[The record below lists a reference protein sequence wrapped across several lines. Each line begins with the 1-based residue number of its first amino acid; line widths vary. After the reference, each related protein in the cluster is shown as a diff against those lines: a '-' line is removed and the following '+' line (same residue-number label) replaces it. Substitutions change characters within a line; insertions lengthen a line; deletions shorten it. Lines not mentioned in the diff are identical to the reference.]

1 MKRILKMLVA
11 GMCIISVLGGIS
23 TVGNVFAADGNV
35 IYVSDS
41 GKDTAAG
48 TSSTAPKK
56 TLASAYSA
64 LGKKGGTV
72 VVCGTLTL
80 SNSAGFVLPSC
91 DGEVTITSSYNGE
104 TFNLA
109 KLVLKN
115 KTYISGDTVFENI
128 SIESPAGNMIFCC
141 GNNVTFGEGVKVRL
155 TSSGSYPYIFGGT
168 YAGKSG
174 MTVDACSFQ
183 DYTITVNSGNWSC
196 VRGGNYRDDGSQP
209 MGFIGDVSVIINGGT
224 FVGTGNSTTDLAVIS
239 ITSFCGLYGDAYLEI
254 NGGSIASSIFGLGRP
269 GSNSTRKLSSFEGD
283 VKIKITGGRFTG
295 TRLAAV
301 QELMTQELEGNFTV
315 EITGG
320 EFTQKFTKMQGEGVK
335 GDSRAFVS
343 TDEAYAKLTQFAQLI
358 YVSEGGD
365 DSASGGPESPKKT
378 LSAAIDAI
386 SGEKGAVIVIKDSAS
401 LDAYKR
407 SDEIVGGLH
416 IMGADGAK
424 LNISGEN
431 AINAEISIE
440 NITIDATA
448 ALLSAAGNSITAGEG
463 ITVNG
468 SLILDCGEGASSR
481 VLTVYSG
488 TYKMLTGGS
497 ATDGHTAVV
506 IYGGSAESVYG
517 ASGARTEGD
526 ASVIILGGNAGIVV
540 AAQKGCKGQAGIAV
554 YGGTVTSLSSVES
567 GRVSGDFG
575 IALDTENA
583 NAEIVAKSVVGKK
596 LWANNGV
603 AIPEGFE
610 NAGRAIFFNED
621 SDGDGLTPLTASYR
635 TYRTLV
641 DAKELGEGDCS
652 VVVIGAVEVMENVTF
667 PDMGG
672 KYTVG
677 GYFCGVNWKN
687 AFGSTIKLGAV
698 LSFGA
703 ETVIENVDIVSYTNS
718 AYIAGNC
725 NKLVVESDVVCDV
738 NFARAI
744 TQYPSLAGGVATAGG
759 GFGGNKASDLTVNG
773 GTWHYVYGG
782 SINLGSDEAAKRNV
796 KGDISLV
803 INDGTFLGGVAAN
816 GMNNLTGNATLTVNG
831 GIFKCSIYGTAR
843 ANDKEGQ
850 KLRIT
855 GDLTVTLNR
864 GEFRGDI
871 LAVQRAED
879 ITLEGT
885 YTLTMGGGDY
895 SRVSAIKGTDGLGN
909 KAKCV
914 LNVADNIDINAKLTG
929 ELTLEN
935 PIATFAD
942 PSVYY
947 YEGWYYYTYSKDYAG
962 KPGLWLTRATN
973 IADLG
978 KTEPMMVW
986 SASQAGSDMKSLW
999 APQIYFLDGKWYI
1012 YATCSEEGTSE
1023 ASRRFPFVWVGN
1035 GALPLDGF
1043 KLHGKIDNYDTSVHS
1058 YLSPRIIEHG
1068 GVRYLVCGGFFR
1080 AEDKVAGQKH
1090 YQRLF
1095 IGELESPTKFKTGMT
1110 VIAQPTQTWEG
1121 TGKVQILEGP
1131 FPIYAPGG
1139 TLYIAYAAGE
1149 TSGNEYCTGLLKFT
1163 GTENDKLT
1171 DRSKWQKLNDP
1182 LQFMDYDNK
1191 VYSPGA
1197 MVFVRDP
1204 AGETLWGIFHVKYYP
1219 NVGYNHRILYAMP
1232 VTFEG
1237 ELPVMSAPAHSDVT
1251 YQMTMNSLPIKD
1263 RMFGFSTVNTVSP
1276 SPDPFPET
1284 TANPADTDP
1293 PEDTITGEDPV
1304 VPMPGKNN
1312 LLLPVTIG
1320 AVAAA
1325 IAAVIVGIVV
1335 CGKKKK

>member
-1 MKRILKMLVA
+1 MKRIVKILLA
-11 GMCIISVLGGIS
+11 GICIVSVLGGLSMIGG
-23 TVGNVFAADGNV
+23 VAAASDKV

-64 LGKKGGTV
+64 LGKNGGTV

-80 SNSAGFVLPSC
+80 ANADGFVFPSC
-91 DGEVTITSSYNGE
+91 DGEIKITSSHNGE

-115 KTYISGDTVFENI
+115 KTYISGDTVFENL

-141 GNNVTFGEGVKVRL
+141 GNNVTFGDGLKVRL

-168 YAGKSG
+168 YSGKSG
-174 MTVDACSFQ
+174 MTVDACSFK
-183 DYTITVNSGNWSC
+183 DYTVTVNSGNWSC
-196 VRGGNYRDDGSQP
+196 VRGGNYRDDGSQA

-239 ITSFCGLYGDAYLEI
+239 ATSFCGLDGDAYLEI
-254 NGGSIASSIFGLGRP
+254 NGGSIASSIFGLGRA
-269 GSNSTRKLSSFEGD
+269 GSNSTRKLASFEGD
-283 VKIKITGGRFTG
+283 VKIKVTGGRFTG

-301 QELMTQELEGNFTV
+301 QELMSQELDGNFTV

-320 EFTQKFTKMQGEGVK
+320 DFTAKFTKMQGEGVL
-335 GDSRAFVS
+335 GTSRAFVN
-343 TDEAYAKLTQFAQLI
+343 TDDVHAKLTQFAKLI
-358 YVSEGGD
+358 YVSEGGN
-365 DSASGGPESPKKT
+365 DSASGGPDSPLKT
-378 LSAAIDAI
+378 LAAAINAI
-386 SGEKGAVIVIKDSAS
+386 SGDKGGVIVIKDSTS
-401 LDAYKR
+401 LDAFTR
-407 SDEIVGGLH
+407 TDEIVGGLL
-416 IMGADGAK
+416 IMGEDGAK
-424 LNISGEN
+424 LNLNGEN
-431 AINAEISIE
+431 AINGEISIE
-440 NITIDATA
+440 NVAITATA
-448 ALLSAAGNSITAGEG
+448 AYLDACGNSITAGEG
-463 ITVNG
+463 ITVDG
-468 SLILDCGEGASSR
+468 SLILDCGEGKLSR
-481 VLTVYSG
+481 TLTVYSG
-488 TYKMLTGGS
+488 TYKALMGGS
-497 ATDGHTAVV
+497 ASDGHTAV
-506 IYGGSAESVYG
+506 IMYGGSAEAVYG

-526 ASVIILGGNAGIVV
+526 ASVIILGGNVTSAV
-540 AAQKGCKGQAGIAV
+540 AAQKGCKGQAGVAV
-554 YGGTVTSLSSVES
+554 YGGTVASIVSAES

-575 IALDTENA
+575 IALNTENA
-583 NAEIVAKSVVGKK
+583 TAEIDARSVVGKK

-603 AIPEGFE
+603 QIPEGFE
-610 NAGRAIFFNED
+610 NAGRAVFFNED
-621 SDGDGLTPLTASYR
+621 GEGDGLTPTDASSRLYR
-635 TYRTLV
+635 ALV
-641 DAKELGEGDCS
+641 DAKELGEGDYS
-652 VVVIGAVEVMENVTF
+652 VVILGSVEAMENVTL

-677 GYFCGVNWKN
+677 GYFCGINWRN
-687 AFGSTIKLGAV
+687 AFGSRIKLGAV
-698 LSFGA
+698 ISVGA
-703 ETVIENVDIVSYTNS
+703 EAVIENVEIVSYTNS
-718 AYIAGNC
+718 AYIAANC
-725 NKLVVESDVVCDV
+725 NKLLVEKDVECGV

-744 TQYPSLAGGVATAGG
+744 TNYPSICGGIATLTG
-759 GFGGNKASDLTVNG
+759 GFGGNKASDITVNG

-796 KGDISLV
+796 KGDISVV
-803 INDGTFLGGVAAN
+803 INGGEFLGGVAAN

-831 GIFKCSIYGTAR
+831 GLFKCSVYGMPR

-855 GDLTVTLNR
+855 GDVTVTLNR

-879 ITLEGT
+879 INFTGT

-895 SRVSAIKGTDGLGN
+895 ARVSAIKGTDELGN
-909 KAKCV
+909 SAKCV
-914 LNVADNIDINAKLTG
+914 LNVADNIDVNAKLTG

-1035 GALPLDGF
+1035 GALPIDGF
-1043 KLHGKIDNYDTSVHS
+1043 KLHGKIDNFDTSVHS

-1080 AEDKVAGQKH
+1080 SEDKVAGQRH

-1263 RMFGFSTVNTVSP
+1263 RMFGFNTVNTVSP

-1284 TANPADTDP
+1284 TADPADTDP
-1293 PEDTITGEDPV
+1293 PDDTITGEDPV